1 MTMLFPFFITIY
13 KIGLNTLEV
22 PVGFETKKN
31 YPKMD
36 IILSLINL
44 NVQELLFNSLC
55 TIVEV
60 TSYTIHDLS
69 IVLSVRFW

>member
-1 MTMLFPFFITIY
+1 
-13 KIGLNTLEV
+13 
-22 PVGFETKKN
+22 
-31 YPKMD
+31 MD